1 MTMVSGVAQTAPSG
15 SPSASN
21 NGAAPAAGL
30 DLKAALQRM
39 VREGAS
45 DLHLK
50 VGRPPTLRLHGDLVP
65 LDMPPMRPEELR
77 ALAEHLLPPAQLRE
91 FV

>member
-1 MTMVSGVAQTAPSG
+1 MTMVSGAEPGVTTATG
-15 SPSASN
+15 T
-21 NGAAPAAGL
+21 GL

-65 LDMPPMRPEELR
+65 LPMPSLRPEELDPGR
-77 ALAEHLLPPAQLRE
+77 ALVAARPAAGVR
-91 FV
+91 